1 MGSLVLWEL
10 GKKQTYIFNSNKLKD
25 AIGASL
31 IIKDF
36 SEDYYNDLLKEENF
50 ITRGGGKTIYYFES
64 KDEGR
69 EFIKNLSF
77 HILKN
82 YPGLE
87 LLITSVDMDFK
98 KDNLKDKISEIYKKL
113 DKKKNS
119 KKNSLYQ
126 MGFGIERRCSETGLI
141 SSIKENREGSYISN
155 EIRVKREYCDNRQGN
170 NFQELI
176 PKGYKLEVSLDDLAK
191 DGGKQYTGVIHID
204 GNGMGKKITEFFE
217 KIERNNSET
226 QEEFNHRYKR
236 KLCRFSEEISKRY
249 KEAFAKMCKV
259 IEKTASENSKLSE
272 ETKINDSSKDGKY
285 KGSFPLRPLILA
297 GDDITYVCNASIA
310 IESARVMLEIL
321 EKEVLFIDGDKFGR
335 LNSCA
340 GVAIT
345 KKGYSFKRAYE
356 LAEELCS
363 SAKTF
368 LLERN
373 NGEGSAIDFQFL
385 QGDCGDGLESIR
397 AEYVSKSGEIL
408 TMKPLL
414 ISSEKEAENKEATN
428 VKEDRAKEKVT
439 DKKEEIRTYENFLNS
454 LEYLNRFNEDGV
466 IARSKIKLMKSAFFE
481 GRDATER
488 FFKFYKIPEYT
499 GALVSHKDNYG
510 FSEDGIC
517 LFLDGMEV
525 MDFFIPLNG
534 KGEF

>member
-1 MGSLVLWEL
+1 MEGRCRTLGSLVLWEL

-36 SEDYYNDLLKEENF
+36 SEDYYNKGLKEENF

-64 KDEGR
+64 KEESL
-69 EFIKNLSF
+69 EFIKSLSF
-77 HILKN
+77 NILKD

-87 LLITSVDMDFK
+87 LLITSLDMDFK
-98 KDNLKDKISEIYKKL
+98 NDDLKSKISEIYKKL

-141 SSIKENREGSYISN
+141 SSIKESREGSYISN
-155 EIRVKREYCDNRQGN
+155 EIRVKREYCDNKQSN
-170 NFQELI
+170 NFKELI
-176 PKGYKLEVSLDDLAK
+176 PSGYKLEVSLDDLVK

-204 GNGMGKKITEFFE
+204 GNGMGKKIKLLLDNINKEE
-217 KIERNNSET
+217 SET
-226 QEEFNHRYKR
+226 QEEFNKRYKR
-236 KLCRFSEEISKRY
+236 KLCEFSEEISKRY
-249 KEAFAKMCKV
+249 REAFAKMCK
-259 IEKTASENSKLSE
+259 IIDKTAKENSELLK
-272 ETKINDSSKDGKY
+272 ETNINYISSDGKY
-285 KGSFPLRPLILA
+285 KGGFPLRPIILA

-310 IESARVMLEIL
+310 IESARVMLDIL
-321 EKEVLFIDGDKFGR
+321 ENDNLIIDEYNFGK
-335 LNSCA
+335 LSACA

-368 LLERN
+368 LLEKN
-373 NGEGSAIDFQFL
+373 NEEGSALDFQFL
-385 QGDCGDGLESIR
+385 QGDYGDGLESIR
-397 AEYVSKSGEIL
+397 ANYVSKSGEIL

-414 ISSEKEAENKEATN
+414 ISNENK
-428 VKEDRAKEKVT
+428 V
-439 DKKEEIRTYENFLNS
+439 RTYETFLNS
-454 LEYLNRFNEDGV
+454 LKYLNRFVEDGV
-466 IARSKIKLMKSAFFE
+466 IARSKIKLMRNVFFE
-481 GRDATER
+481 GKDATEK

-499 GALVSHKDNYG
+499 GALINSNDDFG
-510 FSEDGIC
+510 FSSDGTC
-517 LFLDGMEV
+517 LFLDGIEV
-525 MDFFIPLNG
+525 MDFFIPLNS
-534 KGEF
+534 KEEF

>member
-36 SEDYYNDLLKEENF
+36 SEDYYNQGLKQENF
-50 ITRGGGKTIYYFES
+50 ITKGGGKTIYYFES
-64 KDEGR
+64 KEESE
-69 EFIKNLSF
+69 EFIKSLSF
-77 HILKN
+77 SILKN

-87 LLITSVDMDFK
+87 LLITSMDMDFK
-98 KDNLKDKISEIYKKL
+98 NDDLKLKISEIYKKL
-113 DKKKNS
+113 DKKKNA

-141 SSIKENREGSYISN
+141 SSIKERREGSFISN
-155 EIRVKREYCDNRQGN
+155 EIRVKREYCDKKQSN

-176 PKGYKLEVSLDDLAK
+176 PSGYKLEVSLDDLVN
-191 DGGKQYTGVIHID
+191 DGGKQYTGVVHID
-204 GNGMGKKITEFFE
+204 GNGMGKKIKHLLDNINKED
-217 KIERNNSET
+217 SET
-226 QEEFNHRYKR
+226 QEEFNKRYKT
-236 KLCRFSEEISKRY
+236 KLCEFSEEISKKYR
-249 KEAFAKMCKV
+249 EAFSKMCK
-259 IEKTASENSKLSE
+259 IIDKTAEENSELSK
-272 ETKINDSSKDGKY
+272 ETKINDSSSDRKY
-285 KGSFPLRPLILA
+285 KGIFPLRPIILA

-321 EKEVLFIDGDKFGR
+321 EKENLIIDGHNFGN
-335 LNSCA
+335 LSACA

-368 LLERN
+368 LLEEN
-373 NGEGSAIDFQFL
+373 YEGKSAIDFQFL
-385 QGDCGDGLESIR
+385 QGDCGEGLDSIR
-397 AEYVSKSGEIL
+397 EEYVSKNGEIL

-414 ISSEKEAENKEATN
+414 ISKENK
-428 VKEDRAKEKVT
+428 V
-439 DKKEEIRTYENFLNS
+439 RTYETFLSS
-454 LEYLNRFNEDGV
+454 LECLNRFIEEGV
-466 IARSKIKLMKSAFFE
+466 IARSKIKLMRSVFFE
-481 GRDATER
+481 GKDSTEK

-499 GALVSHKDNYG
+499 GALNNSKDNFG

-517 LFLDGMEV
+517 LFLDGIEV
-525 MDFFIPLNG
+525 MDFFIPLNS